1 MPDTESVAFALLA
14 FTSLL
19 AIVNPISAVPI
30 FVALTGAQP
39 AARRRATLRTATLTG
54 VLVLT
59 AFGLLGTWILQFF
72 GITTD
77 AFRITGGILFLGV
90 GSDMLAARRSR
101 VKTTAL
107 EEEEAE
113 HREDVGII
121 PLGLPTLA
129 GPGAITTVVTLV
141 AQARSPLEHGAV
153 YLAIL
158 AVMAITWAVLSVAP
172 LLLQRFG
179 TTGLNV
185 LTRVMGL
192 LVMVIGMQFIINGVT
207 NVLRGLV
214 AVAP

>member
-1 MPDTESVAFALLA
+1 MPGTEQVAFALLA

-19 AIVNPISAVPI
+19 AIVNPISAIPI
-30 FVALTGAQP
+30 YVALTGALS
-39 AARRRATLRTATLTG
+39 AERRRTTLRTATITG
-54 VLVLT
+54 VLVLI
-59 AFGLLGTWILQFF
+59 AFGLLGTWILRFF

-77 AFRITGGILFLGV
+77 AFRITGGLLFVGI

-101 VKTTAL
+101 VKTTPL

-141 AQARSPLEHGAV
+141 AQARSPVEHGAV
-153 YLAIL
+153 YVAII
-158 AVMAITWAVLSVAP
+158 AVMAITWIVLSVAP
-172 LLLQRFG
+172 LLLRRFG
-179 TTGLNV
+179 NTGLNV

-192 LVMVIGMQFIINGVT
+192 LVMVIGMQFIINGTV
-207 NVLRGLV
+207 NVLSGVLAR
-214 AVAP
+214 P

>member
-1 MPDTESVAFALLA
+1 MPGTEQIAFALLA

-19 AIVNPISAVPI
+19 AIVNPISAIPI
-30 FVALTGAQP
+30 YVALTSALP
-39 AARRRATLRTATLTG
+39 AARRRATLRTATITG
-54 VLVLT
+54 VLVLVV
-59 AFGLLGTWILQFF
+59 FGLLGTWILRFF

-77 AFRITGGILFLGV
+77 AFRITGGLLFLGI

-141 AQARSPLEHGAV
+141 AQARSPAEHGAV
-153 YLAIL
+153 YLAIV
-158 AVMAITWAVLSVAP
+158 AVMVVTWVVLSLAP
-172 LLLQRFG
+172 LLLHRLG

-192 LVMVIGMQFIINGVT
+192 LVMVVGMQFIINGVT
-207 NVLRGLV
+207 NVLGGLLTR
-214 AVAP
+214 A

>member
-1 MPDTESVAFALLA
+1 MPGTEQVAFALLA

-19 AIVNPISAVPI
+19 AIVNPISAIPI
-30 FVALTGAQP
+30 YVALTSALP
-39 AARRRATLRTATLTG
+39 VDRRRATLRTATFTG
-54 VLVLT
+54 ALVLV

-77 AFRITGGILFLGV
+77 AFRITGGFLFVGI

-101 VKTTAL
+101 VKTTAQ

-141 AQARSPLEHGAV
+141 AQARSPVEHGAV
-153 YLAIL
+153 YLAIMG
-158 AVMAITWAVLSVAP
+158 VMAITWVVLSLAP
-172 LLLQRFG
+172 LLLRRFG

-192 LVMVIGMQFIINGVT
+192 LVMVIGMQFIINGTV
-207 NVLRGLV
+207 NVLSGVLGR
-214 AVAP
+214 A